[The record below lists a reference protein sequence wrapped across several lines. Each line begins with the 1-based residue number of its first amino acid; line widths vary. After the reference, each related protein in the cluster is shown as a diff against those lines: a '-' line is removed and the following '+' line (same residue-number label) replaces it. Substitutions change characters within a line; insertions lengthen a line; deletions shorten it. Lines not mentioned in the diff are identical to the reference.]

1 MINITEKAKE
11 MHDRHIAEMR
21 LMAEKTITDITNK
34 AKAAGMPVSR
44 VQPIIDDINNKLN
57 VNIAESERMYQEFLQ
72 KNA

>member
-44 VQPIIDDINNKLN
+44 VQPIIDDLNAKLQAKI
-57 VNIAESERMYQEFLQ
+57 VEAEKIYQEFLNR
-72 KNA
+72 NA

>member
-11 MHDRHIAEMR
+11 MHDRHIVEMR